1 MAPAMDIKLKLVSA
15 AVAAS
20 LLAAT
25 VFFSTPAPKYQ
36 PGEFVTVTDQRDVSL
51 KVIAQRHCVP
61 FAGSCTYDLDVTG
74 GSDYDAHRISEVR
87 LSAYPIG
94 RM

>member
-1 MAPAMDIKLKLVSA
+1 MNIKLKLVLA
-15 AVAAS
+15 AVAVS
-20 LLAAT
+20 LLAAS
-25 VFFSTPAPKYQ
+25 VIFATPAPKFQ

-61 FAGSCTYDLDVTG
+61 FTGSCTYDLDATG

-87 LSAYPIG
+87 LTPYPIG
-94 RM
+94 RL